1 MKRQNGFTLIELMVV
16 VAIIGILAAVA
27 VPMYGDY
34 IVRSKIPEA
43 TSTLSTSRVRLE
55 QWFQDNRTYAGFNC
69 SAPNGTSKY
78 FTFTCVENGAAVAT
92 TTALSAT
99 TYMLAAQGTGTM
111 AGFGY
116 TVTESNVQSSNI
128 TNPASANWISS
139 NNACWIT
146 KAGGQ
151 C

>member
-1 MKRQNGFTLIELMVV
+1 MKLQNGFTLIELMVV

-55 QWFQDNRTYAGFNC
+55 QWFQDNRTYTGFNC
-69 SAPNGTSKY
+69 AGPNSSSKY
-78 FTFTCVENGAAVAT
+78 FTFSCIEGGASVAT

-99 TYMLAAQGTGTM
+99 TYTLQATGISSM
-111 AGFGY
+111 AGFTY
-116 TVTESNVQSSNI
+116 TVTESNVQGSTI
-128 TNPASANWISS
+128 AAPAGAGWIST
-139 NNACWIT
+139 NNSCWIT